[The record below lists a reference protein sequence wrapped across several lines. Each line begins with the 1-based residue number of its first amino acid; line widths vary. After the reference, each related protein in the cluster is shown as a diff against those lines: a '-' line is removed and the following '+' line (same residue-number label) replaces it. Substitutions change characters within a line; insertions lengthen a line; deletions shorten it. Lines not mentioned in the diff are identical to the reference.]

1 MENASLLLIDKS
13 TNIYP
18 PLLHTAKPFFFY
30 RTGPSNSFMSPDIK

>member
-18 PLLHTAKPFFFY
+18 PLLHTVKPFFFIVQALQIASC
-30 RTGPSNSFMSPDIK
+30 RPI

>member
-18 PLLHTAKPFFFY
+18 PLLHTAKPFFY

>member
-18 PLLHTAKPFFFY
+18 PLLHTAKPFFFFIVQALQIASC
-30 RTGPSNSFMSPDIK
+30 RPI